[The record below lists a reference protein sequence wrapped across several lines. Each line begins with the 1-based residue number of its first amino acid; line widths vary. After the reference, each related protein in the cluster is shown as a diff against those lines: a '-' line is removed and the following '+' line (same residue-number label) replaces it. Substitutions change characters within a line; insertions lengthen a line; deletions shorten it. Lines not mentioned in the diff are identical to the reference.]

1 LEADY
6 LFRLLGG
13 LGYRGMIAALA
24 REAYRL
30 RGGRT
35 IEGQRR
41 LLAIG
46 TVERLRDWLETGV
59 LPDPM
64 PPENRLIFEHIA
76 EALVTRGE
84 LNSNVLGFLRDL
96 PNKNSGGP
104 GA

>member
-1 LEADY
+1 MEADY

-24 REAYRL
+24 REVYRL
-30 RGGRT
+30 RRGRT

-41 LLAIG
+41 VLAMG
-46 TVERLRDWLETGV
+46 TVERLMDWLETGV

-64 PPENRLIFEHIA
+64 PPEDHLIFEHIA

-84 LNSNVLGFLRDL
+84 LNSKVLSFLRDF
-96 PNKNSGGP
+96 PNKNSDRP
-104 GA
+104 RA